1 MTPKVGTPHRV
12 FLLLTKVI
20 LFIELFVTFEL
31 KKNKKNACVFAK
43 LIEPLFSMH

>member
-20 LFIELFVTFEL
+20 FLLNYLWVL
-31 KKNKKNACVFAK
+31 NKKKNKKNACVFAK